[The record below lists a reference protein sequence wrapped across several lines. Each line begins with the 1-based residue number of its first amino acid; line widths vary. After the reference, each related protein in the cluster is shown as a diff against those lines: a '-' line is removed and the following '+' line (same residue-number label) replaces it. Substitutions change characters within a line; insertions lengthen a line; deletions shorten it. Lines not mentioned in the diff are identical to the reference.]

1 MEDYEKKLTELFMQD
16 LERWDP
22 LLVSL
27 IRSDEIDPW
36 SVDIQ
41 KLCTAYLSSVQNP
54 DFRKHGKTVL
64 TLAILLKLK
73 SEELDIKEFWGEE
86 EVGDEIWDEEDDMP
100 RERQMVPR
108 LVPIRARSVER
119 RVTLGELV
127 TALRTVMDQKRTRA
141 ERRRVLDAA
150 GGRRMEV
157 KADLNIGQL
166 VGQMQERINE
176 LWQAK
181 GTALFSEVAGSN
193 RDEALW
199 SLVCLL
205 HLYFE
210 NTVGLDQKE
219 WWGDILIT
227 ERSYDT
233 EVS

>member
-1 MEDYEKKLTELFMQD
+1 MEDYEKRLTELFMQD

-41 KLCTAYLSSVQNP
+41 KLCTAYLSSVQAP

-73 SEELDIKEFWGEE
+73 SEELDVKEFWDEE
-86 EVGDEIWDEEDDMP
+86 GVEDEIWDEDDEDGMP
-100 RERQMVPR
+100 RERSTVPR

-127 TALRTVMDQKRTRA
+127 TALRTVMDQKRSRA

-157 KADLNIGQL
+157 KADLDIGQL

-176 LWQAK
+176 LWVAQ
-181 GTALFSEVAGSN
+181 GSALFSDVAGSN

-210 NTVGLDQKE
+210 NTIGLDQKE
-219 WWGDILIT
+219 WWGDIQIT
-227 ERSYDT
+227 ELS
-233 EVS
+233 

>member
-41 KLCTAYLSSVQNP
+41 KLCTAYLSSVQMS

-73 SEELDIKEFWGEE
+73 SEELDIKEFWAEE
-86 EVGDEIWDEEDDMP
+86 EVGDEIWDEEDEDGMP

-108 LVPIRARSVER
+108 LVPIRARSFER

-157 KADLNIGQL
+157 RADLDMGLL
-166 VGQMQERINE
+166 VEQMQGRINE

-181 GTALFSEVAGSN
+181 GSALFSEVAGSN

-210 NTVGLDQKE
+210 NTIGLDQNE

-227 ERSYDT
+227 ERS
-233 EVS
+233 